1 VIAFAGDRSFPQPV
15 SAVAE
20 KLSDVGWLV
29 GTLPDVQVTAASPDR
44 AAWRMKPKL
53 AFMAGHLDT
62 TMERTEH
69 RPGEVVGFR
78 VVTKAIGAS
87 STVNIRLAF
96 HDADGGT
103 RVAWTGELAEVTGL
117 LKMIPKG
124 LLQATAEK
132 VIGDV
137 WTAVGA
143 RLPG

>member
-1 VIAFAGDRSFPQPV
+1 MIAFAGDRSFPHPV
-15 SAVAE
+15 TTVAE

-29 GTLPDVQVTAASPDR
+29 GTLPDVQVTDATPER

-53 AFMAGHLDT
+53 GFISGHLDT
-62 TMERTEH
+62 VMERTEL
-69 RPGEVVGFR
+69 RPGEAVGFR

-87 STVNIRLAF
+87 STVTIRLAF
-96 HDADGGT
+96 HEAEGGT

-117 LKMIPKG
+117 LKMVPKG

-143 RLPG
+143 RLG